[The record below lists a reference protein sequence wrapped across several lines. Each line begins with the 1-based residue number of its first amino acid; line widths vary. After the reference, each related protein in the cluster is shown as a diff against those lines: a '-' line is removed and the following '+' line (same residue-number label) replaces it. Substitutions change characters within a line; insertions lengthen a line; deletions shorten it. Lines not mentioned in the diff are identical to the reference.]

1 MEKTE
6 IQEKLIE
13 ILSKHAAIDAST
25 ITPDKH
31 LKFDLG
37 LDSLDV
43 AEMVYEIEETFGI
56 TISDDSADK
65 IQRISDTVDFIYDR
79 MRSPAQSGLSPQER

>member
-1 MEKTE
+1 MEKIE
-6 IQEKLIE
+6 IQQKLID
-13 ILSKHAAIDAST
+13 ILSKHTSIDRASV
-25 ITPDKH
+25 TPDKH

-56 TISDDSADK
+56 TIADDSAEK
-65 IQRISDTVDFIYDR
+65 IQKISDTVDFIYER
-79 MRSPAQSGLSPQER
+79 LHQPQADTLASHEH

>member
-1 MEKTE
+1 MEKIE
-6 IQEKLIE
+6 IQEKLIQ
-13 ILSKHAAIDAST
+13 ILSKHITIDPSAIT
-25 ITPDKH
+25 GEKN

-56 TISDDSADK
+56 SISDDSADK
-65 IQRISDTVDFIYDR
+65 IQKISDTVDFIHQKLTESPDR
-79 MRSPAQSGLSPQER
+79 NLSPQER